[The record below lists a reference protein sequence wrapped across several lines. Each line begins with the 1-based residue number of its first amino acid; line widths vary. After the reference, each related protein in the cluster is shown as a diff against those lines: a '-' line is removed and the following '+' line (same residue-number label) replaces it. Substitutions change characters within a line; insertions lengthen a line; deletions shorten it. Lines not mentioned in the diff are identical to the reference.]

1 MTVGPS
7 VHLHMSQCPCVAS
20 DAARGGTYRLV
31 VRGEFGDRFAPHFEG
46 MQIESRERTTIMT
59 GRVIDQAQL
68 LGLIDRISELGMQ
81 LVSVEPVDEAHD
93 VRE

>member
-1 MTVGPS
+1 MV
-7 VHLHMSQCPCVAS
+7 S
-20 DAARGGTYRLV
+20 DASPGETYRLV
-31 VRGEFGDRFAPHFEG
+31 VRGEFGDRFAPHFVG
-46 MQIESRERTTIMT
+46 MQIESLEGTTVLT

-68 LGLIDRISELGMQ
+68 LGLIDRISELGME